1 MMNSKLQQSTQLT
14 KFFFYL
20 RIYYRFTATWPKD
33 VRKIAKDFIKNP
45 IEIKFGDGNDLSTNK
60 AITQIIKVVKE
71 SDKTEE
77 LKKVLQLINPN
88 GMPNEQPKTIIFVSR
103 KKECDNLGNQMW
115 NAGFLV
121 DSLHGDKEQ
130 HQRTKVMD
138 AFKKSQTRVLVA
150 TDIAARGLDVKDI
163 EVVINFD
170 FPGAANGIEDYVHR
184 IGRTGRAEAEGKA
197 FTFFTAENGKS
208 AHQLIGILEQ
218 SNQAVP
224 EELRKLDRGV
234 EVDKGVVV
242 RNSWGGSGD
251 STGRGRGGGSGDSAG
266 RGRGGGG
273 GNGDSAIRG
282 RGRGRGDS
290 AGRGRGGGGGEES
303 GDSAGRGRGGGSGDS
318 TGRGR
323 GGGSGDSTRSG
334 GGGGSG
340 DSAGRGR
347 GRGSGDSAG
356 RGRGGGSG
364 DSAGRGRGGG
374 GGSGDSAERGRGGGG
389 GSGDSAGS
397 GRGGGR
403 GSSGG
408 RGQARGR

>member
-1 MMNSKLQQSTQLT
+1 M
-14 KFFFYL
+14 
-20 RIYYRFTATWPKD
+20 
-33 VRKIAKDFIKNP
+33 
-45 IEIKFGDGNDLSTNK
+45 
-60 AITQIIKVVKE
+60 KE
-71 SDKTEE
+71 SDKTDE

-242 RNSWGGSGD
+242 RNSWGSSGD
-251 STGRGRGGGSGDSAG
+251 STERGRGGGSGDSTG
-266 RGRGGGG
+266 RDRGGG
-273 GNGDSAIRG
+273 
-282 RGRGRGDS
+282 
-290 AGRGRGGGGGEES
+290 S
-303 GDSAGRGRGGGSGDS
+303 GDSTGTGRGGGSGDS

-323 GGGSGDSTRSG
+323 GGGSGDST
-334 GGGGSG
+334 
-340 DSAGRGR
+340 GRGR
-347 GRGSGDSAG
+347 GGDSGNSTG
-356 RGRGGGSG
+356 RGRGGGRG
-364 DSAGRGRGGG
+364 DSTGRGR
-374 GGSGDSAERGRGGGG
+374 
-389 GSGDSAGS
+389 
-397 GRGGGR
+397 GR

-408 RGQARGR
+408 RGR

>member
-1 MMNSKLQQSTQLT
+1 MLH
-14 KFFFYL
+14 L
-20 RIYYRFTATWPKD
+20 RSYCRFTATWPKE

-45 IEIKFGDGNDLSTNK
+45 IEIKFGNGNDLSTNK

-71 SDKTEE
+71 SDKTDE

-234 EVDKGVVV
+234 EVDRGVVV
-242 RNSWGGSGD
+242 RNNWGSSGD
-251 STGRGRGGGSGDSAG
+251 STGRGRGGGSGDSTG
-266 RGRGGGG
+266 
-273 GNGDSAIRG
+273 RG
-282 RGRGRGDS
+282 RGRGRG
-290 AGRGRGGGGGEES
+290 RGS
-303 GDSAGRGRGGGSGDS
+303 GDSTGRGRGGGSGDS

-323 GGGSGDSTRSG
+323 GGGSGDST
-334 GGGGSG
+334 
-340 DSAGRGR
+340 GRGR
-347 GRGSGDSAG
+347 GGDSRERGRGGGRGSGDSTG

-364 DSAGRGRGGG
+364 DSTGR
-374 GGSGDSAERGRGGGG
+374 
-389 GSGDSAGS
+389 
-397 GRGGGR
+397 GR

>member
-1 MMNSKLQQSTQLT
+1 MISKLQQSIQFT
-14 KFFFYL
+14 KFHFHSRTYC
-20 RIYYRFTATWPKD
+20 RFTATWPKE
-33 VRKIAKDFIKNP
+33 VRKIAKDFINNP
-45 IEIKFGDGNDLSTNK
+45 IEVKFGDGNNLSTNK

-234 EVDKGVVV
+234 EVDRGVVV
-242 RNSWGGSGD
+242 WNSWGSSGD
-251 STGRGRGGGSGDSAG
+251 S

-273 GNGDSAIRG
+273 GRG
-282 RGRGRGDS
+282 
-290 AGRGRGGGGGEES
+290 S
-303 GDSAGRGRGGGSGDS
+303 GDSTGRGRGGGSGDS

-323 GGGSGDSTRSG
+323 GGG
-334 GGGGSG
+334 GGSG
-340 DSAGRGR
+340 DSRE
-347 GRGSGDSAG
+347 

-364 DSAGRGRGGG
+364 DIRERGRVGGSGDSTGRGSGGGSGDSTGRGRGGG
-374 GGSGDSAERGRGGGG
+374 GGSGDSRERGRGGG
-389 GSGDSAGS
+389 SGDST
-397 GRGGGR
+397 GRGRGR

>member
-251 STGRGRGGGSGDSAG
+251 STGRGRGGGSGDS
-266 RGRGGGG
+266 
-273 GNGDSAIRG
+273 
-282 RGRGRGDS
+282 
-290 AGRGRGGGGGEES
+290 
-303 GDSAGRGRGGGSGDS
+303 